1 MSVTWNPFHGCHKLS
16 DGCRHCYMYRR
27 DAEYGKDSSVVT
39 KTAAFNLPVRRSRN
53 GAYKIPPGEIVFTC
67 FTSDFFIE
75 EADIWR
81 EELWNMMRIRSDLI
95 FFIVTKRPERFFVS
109 LPEDWGTG
117 YENVHISCTCE
128 SQYTADRRLPVFL
141 KLPVRH
147 KSITH
152 EPMLQRINIRPYLE
166 KYGNEIES
174 VSCGGESG
182 PEARPCDYAWV
193 LDTMLQCVEYNVS
206 FFFHQTGAN
215 FIKEGI
221 RYRIDRKYQHS
232 QAARAG
238 IDYSK
243 VS

>member
-81 EELWNMMRIRSDLI
+81 EELWNMMRIRSDLV

-109 LPEDWGTG
+109 LPEG
-117 YENVHISCTCE
+117 
-128 SQYTADRRLPVFL
+128 
-141 KLPVRH
+141 
-147 KSITH
+147 
-152 EPMLQRINIRPYLE
+152 
-166 KYGNEIES
+166 
-174 VSCGGESG
+174 
-182 PEARPCDYAWV
+182 
-193 LDTMLQCVEYNVS
+193 
-206 FFFHQTGAN
+206 
-215 FIKEGI
+215 
-221 RYRIDRKYQHS
+221 
-232 QAARAG
+232 
-238 IDYSK
+238 
-243 VS
+243 